1 MTNPQFH
8 DTIYSQKG
16 KENPKHQKGNESM
29 LKVVMNGAIDSLS
42 TVSDLDEAMTIL
54 FPALNNPNVSGN
66 IVNAETGEALVIVE
80 NGDVTYLAP
89 ETMTD
94 MLNDIFEVDPMLA
107 LGLAV
112 ELMGTLMGD

>member
-1 MTNPQFH
+1 
-8 DTIYSQKG
+8 
-16 KENPKHQKGNESM
+16 M

-42 TVSDLDEAMTIL
+42 TVPSLDEAMTIL

-80 NGDVTYLAP
+80 NGNVVYLAP

-94 MLNDIFEVDPMLA
+94 MLDDIFEADPMLA
-107 LGLAV
+107 LGLVV
-112 ELMGTLMGD
+112 ELMSTLMGD

>member
-1 MTNPQFH
+1 
-8 DTIYSQKG
+8 
-16 KENPKHQKGNESM
+16 M

-54 FPALNNPNVSGN
+54 FLALNNPNVSGN

-80 NGDVTYLAP
+80 NGNVIYIAP

-94 MLNDIFEVDPMLA
+94 MLDDIFKADPMLGIGMA
-107 LGLAV
+107 LEML
-112 ELMGTLMGD
+112 GTLIGD